1 MNREDIREKIDAID
15 DELCDL
21 FSKRMD
27 LALSMAKYKKEN
39 GLAVLDQD
47 RENQVLHRISDRLGE
62 PLDRYGRILF
72 NTMFDVSRAYQHSCM
87 DKNSELK
94 ARIKQAVENT

>member
-15 DELCDL
+15 DQLCDL

-39 GLAVLDQD
+39 GLAVLDS
-47 RENQVLHRISDRLGE
+47 VCIPPPYAHLRL
-62 PLDRYGRILF
+62 
-72 NTMFDVSRAYQHSCM
+72 
-87 DKNSELK
+87 
-94 ARIKQAVENT
+94 

>member
-47 RENQVLHRISDRLGE
+47 RENQVLHRISERLGE
-62 PLDRYGRILF
+62 PLDRY
-72 NTMFDVSRAYQHSCM
+72 
-87 DKNSELK
+87 
-94 ARIKQAVENT
+94 